1 MLEYNMANFI
11 YKKAKEGMLNG
22 QIDIDS
28 TNLKVVFID
37 TSKYS
42 ANEDINQFLS
52 DIPSN
57 ARVHT
62 SLALGNVS
70 TTLGV
75 LDADDMAMTYDGLSF
90 QAIVLCQTGST
101 DENSRLISFIDTSE
115 GLPFAQTSESVSL
128 LIRWDNTSTKIIT
141 I

>member
-1 MLEYNMANFI
+1 MANFI

-128 LIRWDNTSTKIIT
+128 SIRWDNTSTKIIT

>member
-1 MLEYNMANFI
+1 MANFI

>member
-1 MLEYNMANFI
+1 MANFI

-42 ANEDINQFLS
+42 ANQNTNQFLS

-75 LDADDMAMTYDGLSF
+75 LDADDIAVTYDGLSF
-90 QAIVLCQTGST
+90 QAIVVYQTGST

-115 GLPFAQTSESVSL
+115 GLPFAQTSESVALS
-128 LIRWDNTSTKIIT
+128 IQWDNTSTKIIT

>member
-1 MLEYNMANFI
+1 MANFI

-42 ANEDINQFLS
+42 ANQDTNQFLS
-52 DIPSN
+52 DIPAN

-62 SLALGNVS
+62 SPTLGNVS

-75 LDADDMAMTYDGLSF
+75 LDADDIAITYDGLSF
-90 QAIVLCQTGST
+90 QAIVLYQTGST

-115 GLPFAQTSESVSL
+115 GLPFAQTSESIALS
-128 LIRWDNTSTKIIT
+128 IQWDNTSTKIIT